1 MFAISTT
8 ELKITGDYDHLTVGS
23 DLMLI
28 CSLNQTVF
36 GDSSFQW
43 TTNSGTVLSN
53 SSILQQGPVSTAM
66 NGTMY
71 TCSVSSENLIS
82 GGSTSVTVT
91 VRG

>member
-1 MFAISTT
+1 MFGISNT
-8 ELKITGDYDHLTVGS
+8 ELQITGDYDQLTVGS
-23 DLMLI
+23 DLMLT
-28 CSLNQTVF
+28 CSLNQTVS
-36 GDSSFQW
+36 GSSFQW
-43 TTNSGTVLSN
+43 TTNSGSVVSN

-66 NGTMY
+66 NGAMY